1 MNFHIRVNHP
11 SVCVGGQGE
20 GMMASLFVWE
30 LEMLHMYLSI
40 FGCHGH
46 ELEQFLSNSFCT
58 WQHGVEG
65 VDGMDSNISNS
76 AEFGEVKK
84 NLFH

>member
-1 MNFHIRVNHP
+1 
-11 SVCVGGQGE
+11 
-20 GMMASLFVWE
+20 
-30 LEMLHMYLSI
+30 MLHMYLSI

-65 VDGMDSNISNS
+65 VDVCKIWRSQEESVSLGFLIKKTLQLPKKYVYKEASEPEETPE
-76 AEFGEVKK
+76 EFLKP
-84 NLFH
+84 